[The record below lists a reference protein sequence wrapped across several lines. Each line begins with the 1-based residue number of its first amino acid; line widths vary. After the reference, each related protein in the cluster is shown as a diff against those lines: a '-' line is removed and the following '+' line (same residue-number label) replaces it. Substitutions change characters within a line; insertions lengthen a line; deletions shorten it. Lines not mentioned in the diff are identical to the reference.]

1 MVAWGADNA
10 QIALRELTVTD
21 EAAAAALF
29 PERSESGALLPLFQE
44 DDVALGQLLEQLV
57 HTALVEQQ
65 NT

>member
-1 MVAWGADNA
+1 MR
-10 QIALRELTVTD
+10 IALRELTVT

>member
-1 MVAWGADNA
+1 MR
-10 QIALRELTVTD
+10 ITLRELTVT